1 MEAPEL
7 KEKEQEMI
15 GSQMLK
21 RLPSKFSVT
30 LLISLTLLTSLTRIS
45 YAQDSAK
52 INALSKQI
60 IEAKSDKDLY
70 SAFEELMDLYF
81 SRATIKSE
89 GGIPPKAGK
98 ENKYNELV
106 DFLNSLIKK
115 KKAPEPVVN
124 YYIAA
129 TRYYQLKYLEETQE
143 WDEYFSNGNTYR
155 DQITQSAQK
164 AIDVTTT
171 KDTAYLYARLILW
184 RFHRDQ
190 QDSFEESA
198 LADLM
203 RAAFEY
209 SSLSPELLPLKDV
222 ADQLLSYGEKGKA
235 KELYRSY
242 VNKLITQDIKDEELA
257 SIALGFYKE
266 GNLELSQLVY
276 DIYIERILK
285 TYPKEKLIPFLIDI
299 AKQFSYS
306 AIGGKDEGLKDTVY
320 AENIFKKIEGI
331 GGKDVFDQELIY
343 LRTFNLEKSKEYS
356 QALNIYM
363 DLIQRFPQGVHVEEA
378 TYKAGI
384 IFTYIL
390 RDLKNG
396 RNYFEKLMNKESFS
410 PYAISSL
417 YQLGLLSQW
426 EGDLIKAKE
435 YYNKLLGEAK
445 EKFPEA
451 VDLVKARLREIEEA
465 KPPEYNLKTFLDVSL
480 KEENKVF
487 DMSKVDLTSFPYRP
501 KKDQEV
507 NIASSV
513 YLGDTGCMQIEL
525 QYLWSGDLGTNKP
538 SSLEQPAFNTS
549 YTEPGTK
556 VINLVVV
563 SPSGIIDR
571 NIDLIDVD

>member
-1 MEAPEL
+1 MVLFKIIKSL
-7 KEKEQEMI
+7 KFKF
-15 GSQMLK
+15 LVFYFVFCL
-21 RLPSKFSVT
+21 LPFSFY
-30 LLISLTLLTSLTRIS
+30 L

-89 GGIPPKAGK
+89 GGIPLPAGK

-124 YYIAA
+124 YYIAL

-164 AIDVTTT
+164 AIDVTTA
-171 KDTAYLYARLILW
+171 KDASYLYARLILW

-190 QDSFEESA
+190 QDAFEESA

-203 RAAFEY
+203 RATFEY
-209 SSLSPELLPLKDV
+209 SQVSPELLPLKDV

-235 KELYRSY
+235 KELYSSY
-242 VNKLITQDIKDEELA
+242 VNKLVTQDIKDEELA

-266 GNLELSQLVY
+266 GNPELSQLVY
-276 DIYIERILK
+276 DIYIEKILK
-285 TYPKEKLIPFLIDI
+285 TYPKEKSIPLLIDI

-306 AIGGKDEGLKDTVY
+306 AIGGKDEGLKDTIY

-331 GGKDVFDQELIY
+331 GGKDAFDQELIY
-343 LRTFNLEKSKEYS
+343 LRAFNLEKSKEYS
-356 QALNIYM
+356 QALNIYI
-363 DLIQRFPQGVHVEEA
+363 DLIQRFPQGNHTEKA

-396 RNYFEKLMNKESFS
+396 ENYFEKLMNKESFS
-410 PYAISSL
+410 SYAISSL

-435 YYNKLLGEAK
+435 YYNKLLGQAK
-445 EKFPEA
+445 EKFQETVNLA
-451 VDLVKARLREIEEA
+451 KARLKEIEGT
-465 KPPEYNLKTFLDVSL
+465 KPLEYNLKTFLDASL

-487 DMSKVDLTSFPYRP
+487 DMSKVDLTSSPYKP

-507 NIASSV
+507 DIGSSA
-513 YLGDTGCMQIEL
+513 YLGETGCMQVEP
-525 QYLWSGDLGTNKP
+525 QYLWSGDLGTNNP
-538 SSLEQPAFNTS
+538 SSLEQHAFNTT

-556 VINLVVV
+556 AINLVVV

>member
-1 MEAPEL
+1 MVLFKIIKSL
-7 KEKEQEMI
+7 KFKF
-15 GSQMLK
+15 LVFCFVFYL
-21 RLPSKFSVT
+21 LPFSFY
-30 LLISLTLLTSLTRIS
+30 L
-45 YAQDSAK
+45 YAQDGAK
-52 INALSKQI
+52 INTLSKQI

-70 SAFEELMDLYF
+70 TAFESLTDLYF
-81 SRATIKSE
+81 
-89 GGIPPKAGK
+89 K
-98 ENKYNELV
+98 ENKYNELA

-115 KKAPEPVVN
+115 KKALEPAIN
-124 YYIAA
+124 YYIAL
-129 TRYYQLKYLEETQE
+129 THYYRLKHLEETQS
-143 WDEYFSNGNTYR
+143 WDEYFSSGNTYR

-164 AIDVTTT
+164 AIDATTA

-190 QDSFEESA
+190 QDAFAEPA

-203 RAAFEY
+203 RAALEY
-209 SSLSPELLPLKDV
+209 SQVSPEIFPLKYV

-242 VNKLITQDIKDEELA
+242 VNKLVTQDIKDEELA

-276 DIYIERILK
+276 DIYIEKISK
-285 TYPKEKLIPFLIDI
+285 DYPKEKLIPFLIDI
-299 AKQFSYS
+299 AKQYS
-306 AIGGKDEGLKDTVY
+306 EGLKDTIY
-320 AENIFKKIEGI
+320 AESIFKKIEEI
-331 GGKDVFDQELIY
+331 GGKDAFDQELMY
-343 LRTFNLEKSKEYS
+343 LRAFNLEKSKEYS

-363 DLIQRFPQGVHVEEA
+363 DLIQRFPQGAHLEEA

-384 IFTYIL
+384 FFTYIL

-396 RNYFEKLMNKESFS
+396 ENYFEELMNKKNSS

-426 EGDLIKAKE
+426 EGDLVKAKE
-435 YYNKLLGEAK
+435 YYNKLLDEAK
-445 EKFPEA
+445 EKFQETVNLA
-451 VDLVKARLREIEEA
+451 KARLKEIEGN
-465 KPPEYNLKTFLDVSL
+465 KPLEYNLKTFLDVSL

-487 DMSKVDLTSFPYRP
+487 DMSKINLTSSPYSP
-501 KKDQEV
+501 KKDQGV
-507 NIASSV
+507 DIDSSA
-513 YLGDTGCMQIEL
+513 YLGETGCMQVEP
-525 QYLWSGDLGTNKP
+525 QYLWSGDLGANKP
-538 SSLEQPAFNTS
+538 SLQQSAFNTT

-556 VINLVVV
+556 AINLVVV